1 MVARRFE
8 GVRGMG
14 QQERAK
20 LYGAVVGGR
29 YRLVRALGIGG
40 TAVVFEAERLSDGA
54 ALVVKT
60 LRDSFAFNPEL
71 IARMHR
77 EGEVARKVA
86 HPGIVPVLDQGLL
99 DDGSPFLVLERLTGE
114 CVARLL
120 HRRGPLP
127 PPYVAA
133 ITVRAAAILHA
144 AHAHGYVHRDIKP
157 EHVVLDRTQDGRLDV
172 RVLDFGVCASARMS
186 VEERDA
192 ERGRVYGTPAYV
204 SPEQAAGEPNVDP
217 RADVFSLG
225 TFMFEALTGRVPFT
239 GPNVANVLRRILR
252 EDAPRV
258 GLLLPDLDLRFDD
271 VVARALARKPE
282 DRFPS
287 ARALARALLPLCGDR
302 FHIEG
307 ELAQLLR
314 SRAPRTD
321 LADTIQDTLADRA
334 VA

>member
-1 MVARRFE
+1 
-8 GVRGMG
+8 MG
-14 QQERAK
+14 QTERRE
-20 LYGAVVGGR
+20 LYGATVGGR
-29 YRLVRALGIGG
+29 YRLGRPLGIGG
-40 TAVVFEAERLSDGA
+40 TSVVFEAERASDGA
-54 ALVVKT
+54 QVVVKV
-60 LRDSFAFNPEL
+60 LRDTFAFHSEL
-71 IARMHR
+71 VGRLRR
-77 EGEVARKVA
+77 EAEVARAVA
-86 HPGIVPVLDQGLL
+86 HPGIVPVLDEGML
-99 DDGSPFLVLERLTGE
+99 DDGSPFIVLERLRGE

-127 PPYVAA
+127 PEYVAA

-144 AHAHGYVHRDIKP
+144 AHAHGYVHRDVKP
-157 EHVVLDRTQDGRLDV
+157 EHVVLDRTADGRLDV
-172 RVLDFGVCASARMS
+172 RILDFGVCASSRAS
-186 VEERDA
+186 AEEQEA

-204 SPEQAAGEPNVDP
+204 SPEQAAGKPEVDA

-239 GPNVANVLRRILR
+239 GKNVANVLRRILR

-271 VVARALARKPE
+271 VVSRALARKPE

-302 FHIEG
+302 RAIEG
-307 ELAQLLR
+307 ELAQLVR
-314 SRAPRTD
+314 SRAPRKE
-321 LADTIQDTLADRA
+321 LADTMPDTIVERA